1 MSPTRRSPARDLTLE
16 GRVVRLESSV
26 ETLHKDN
33 SSIAATLAVHGEAL
47 SGVRK
52 VLDAVEGRLEQLAVL
67 MERQVTQREAIERAF
82 TMIGKHD
89 GRLSTVEHRV
99 AGLEAQGS
107 VVSAAGSSA
116 LAIVVRVIAT
126 GIVAGIAS
134 MIVLSQYAS
143 RGGP

>member
-1 MSPTRRSPARDLTLE
+1 
-16 GRVVRLESSV
+16 
-26 ETLHKDN
+26 
-33 SSIAATLAVHGEAL
+33 
-47 SGVRK
+47 
-52 VLDAVEGRLEQLAVL
+52 

-89 GRLSTVEHRV
+89 GRISTVEHRV

-126 GIVAGIAS
+126 GIVASIATL
-134 MIVLSQYAS
+134 VALYAS

>member
-1 MSPTRRSPARDLTLE
+1 VTLE
-16 GRVVRLESSV
+16 GRVARLENSV
-26 ETLHKDN
+26 ETLHKEN
-33 SSIAATLAVHGEAL
+33 SSIASTLSVHGEAL

-89 GRLSTVEHRV
+89 GRISAVEHRV

-116 LAIVVRVIAT
+116 VAIVVRVIAT
-126 GIVAGIAS
+126 GIVASIATL
-134 MIVLSQYAS
+134 VALYAS

>member
-1 MSPTRRSPARDLTLE
+1 MSQTRRSPARDVTLE
-16 GRVVRLESSV
+16 GRVARLENSV
-26 ETLHKDN
+26 ETLHKEN
-33 SSIAATLAVHGEAL
+33 SSIASTLSVHGEAL

-89 GRLSTVEHRV
+89 SRISNVEHRV
-99 AGLEAQGS
+99 SGLEAHGS
-107 VVSAAGSSA
+107 VVSAAGTSA

-126 GIVAGIAS
+126 GIVASIATL
-134 MIVLSQYAS
+134 VALYAS

>member
-1 MSPTRRSPARDLTLE
+1 MSPPRQAIARDVPLE
-16 GRVVRLESSV
+16 GRVARLEDSV
-26 ETLHKDN
+26 AVLHKEN
-33 SSIAATLAVHGEAL
+33 SSIASTLSVHGEAL

-82 TMIGKHD
+82 SMLGKQD
-89 GRLSTVEHRV
+89 GRLCAVEHRIS
-99 AGLEAQGS
+99 GLEAQGS

-126 GIVAGIAS
+126 GIVAAIAS
-134 MIVLSQYAS
+134 LVALYVSQ
-143 RGGP
+143 GGP

>member
-1 MSPTRRSPARDLTLE
+1 MSQTRQAIARDVPLE
-16 GRVVRLESSV
+16 GRVARLEESV
-26 ETLHKDN
+26 AVLHKEN
-33 SSIAATLAVHGEAL
+33 SSIASTLSVHGEAL

-82 TMIGKHD
+82 SMLGKQD
-89 GRLSTVEHRV
+89 GRLCAVEHRIT
-99 AGLEAQGS
+99 GLEAQGS

-126 GIVAGIAS
+126 GIVAAIAS
-134 MIVLSQYAS
+134 LVALYVSQ
-143 RGGP
+143 GGP